1 MATLNICLWKNVTEA
16 GSVCVGSITL
26 RCKRSSER
34 ELRSYYGKDHDVEEM
49 YYIRKPNEWG
59 IKWVVLYKGRYDNY
73 WTTAGTKSL
82 PAHDFIRVHKL

>member
-1 MATLNICLWKNVTEA
+1 MATLNICLYKNLQEFGGKLVE
-16 GSVCVGSITL
+16 SITL
-26 RCKRSSER
+26 RGKRSSER

-59 IKWVVLYKGRYDNY
+59 IKWVVCYKGRYDIY

-82 PAHDFIRVHKL
+82 PDHDFIRVRKL